1 MALQSSPSRIRNGEF
16 CCERSLSIDG
26 KGSPDMTL
34 KLAAA
39 WTARLN
45 LRAEGEKLWAD
56 GNKLWA
62 DGNKLWAEGD
72 RLRAEGNK
80 LRADG
85 NKLWAEAIIE
95 AYGNITLSWTWR
107 TDHGECALE
116 NGDVYDDTIKTAE
129 AA

>member
-1 MALQSSPSRIRNGEF
+1 
-16 CCERSLSIDG
+16 
-26 KGSPDMTL
+26 MTL

-45 LRAEGEKLWAD
+45 LRAEGEKLW
-56 GNKLWA
+56 
-62 DGNKLWAEGD
+62 
-72 RLRAEGNK
+72 AEGNK